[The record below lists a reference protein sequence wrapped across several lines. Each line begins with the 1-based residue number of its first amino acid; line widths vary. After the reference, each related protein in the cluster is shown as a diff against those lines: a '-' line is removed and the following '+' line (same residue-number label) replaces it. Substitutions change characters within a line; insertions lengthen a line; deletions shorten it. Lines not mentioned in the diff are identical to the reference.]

1 MQNIAFKK
9 IVGERYDSI
18 AEVYQTCENRQIIDD
33 WKRDSQPET
42 RDYGAGRD
50 TVPFEVSKNELMF
63 GTSRFEKDF
72 KEIKGKVDKEAAD
85 YFKMIRVNRN
95 KLDVV
100 GGSVSVGR
108 ALAGH
113 PRAMKRRVADRR
125 PKKVVEICYGISCPW
140 SIDPVDRLRYGCVV
154 MACAEALE
162 KAGYG
167 VAITLFAD
175 MTTDHT
181 HKNITLLEI
190 PIKSYSSPFNS
201 TKLQFPMATQ
211 AALFH
216 LGRYWAHRFPKGF
229 YSGCEGYAA
238 DVSCIDRGDEIVEY
252 CDSKGAVFLS
262 HTMLNDEFGKG
273 NIDKTFKHI
282 EKEIERISKLTR

>member
-1 MQNIAFKK
+1 MQNITYKK

-18 AEVYQTCENRQIIDD
+18 AEVYQTCENRQIIDE
-33 WKRDSQPET
+33 WKNKSQPESD
-42 RDYGAGRD
+42 RYGAGD
-50 TVPFEVSKNELMF
+50 SEVSFDTSKKELLF
-63 GTSRFEKDF
+63 GTSRFN
-72 KEIKGKVDKEAAD
+72 KEFNDIKAKVDRDAAD
-85 YFKMIRVNRN
+85 YFKMVSVNRN

-140 SIDPVDRLRYGCVV
+140 RIPSSDRLKYGCVV

-175 MTTDHT
+175 MVGDYSHE
-181 HKNITLLEI
+181 NITLLEI

-229 YSGCEGYAA
+229 YSSCEGYAA
-238 DVSCIDRGDEIVEY
+238 DVLDRGDEIVEY

-262 HTMLNDEFGKG
+262 HTMLNEKLGKG
-273 NIDKTFKHI
+273 DIDKTFKYI